1 VARYFADECVAA
13 AVVLELRA
21 AGLDVVYAKEVCPG
35 ASDREVL
42 RLAAEAGRVL
52 VTDDLGFGELA
63 VRYRQPAAGVILLS
77 VYELPTGVRER
88 YVAQKIYELQDGAL
102 GHLAVIEPGR
112 LRLRPLP
119 GRGP

>member
-1 VARYFADECVAA
+1 MALYFADECVAA
-13 AVVLELRA
+13 DIVLELRA

-63 VRYRQPAAGVILLS
+63 VRYRQPAAGIILLS
-77 VYELPTGVRER
+77 IYELPTGVRER
-88 YVAQKIYELQDGAL
+88 YASSED
-102 GHLAVIEPGR
+102 
-112 LRLRPLP
+112 LRIA
-119 GRGP
+119 

>member
-1 VARYFADECVAA
+1 VASYFADECVAA
-13 AVVLELRA
+13 EVVLELRG
-21 AGLDVVYAKEVCPG
+21 AGLDVVHAKEVCPG
-35 ASDREVL
+35 ASDQEVL

-63 VRYRQPAAGVILLS
+63 VRYRQPAAGIILLS

-88 YVAQKIYELQDGAL
+88 YAAQKIRELQDDAL

-112 LRLRPLP
+112 LRRRPLP
-119 GRGP
+119 ERP

>member
-1 VARYFADECVAA
+1 MALYFADECVAA
-13 AVVLELRA
+13 DIVLELRTV
-21 AGLDVVYAKEVCPG
+21 GPDVVHAKEVCPG

-42 RLAAEAGRVL
+42 RLAEEAGRVL

-63 VRYRQPAAGVILLS
+63 VRYANPRPASSYFQSTSWPPASANAMPLRRSTNCWTV
-77 VYELPTGVRER
+77 P
-88 YVAQKIYELQDGAL
+88 L

>member
-1 VARYFADECVAA
+1 VASYFADECVAA
-13 AVVLELRA
+13 EVVLELRG
-21 AGLDVVYAKEVCPG
+21 AGLDVVHAKEVCPG
-35 ASDREVL
+35 ASDQEVL

-63 VRYRQPAAGVILLS
+63 VRYRQPAAGIILLS

-88 YVAQKIYELQDGAL
+88 YAAQKIRELQDGAL

-112 LRLRPLP
+112 LRRRPLP
-119 GRGP
+119 ERP